1 MEINFAEL
9 RRQYN
14 KYQNEYEEAALRVL
28 RSGWYI
34 LGKEAE
40 QFERNYAA
48 FQGAKHCIGVG
59 NGLDALKLALTA
71 LHIGAGDE
79 VLVPAN
85 TFIATALAVTANGAT
100 PIFVDVDAY
109 FGIDVQA
116 IEKAITKKT
125 KAIIAVHLYGQMCDM
140 ASIMQIAETHK
151 LFVVEDCAQAH
162 GAVYQ
167 GKKAGTFGDVA
178 CFSFYPMK
186 PIGAFGDAGAVVTDS
201 DAIAEEVRMLRNYGS
216 KIKYHHE
223 LVGVNSRMD
232 ELQAAILGVNLKYAQ
247 NGNRER
253 QAIAQK
259 YLNGIHNPAVTLPQ
273 LRNGCEHV
281 YHVFPLLCAERDRLQ
296 NYLAEHGI
304 HTQIHYPVPCHLAK
318 CYDTLGYQLGD
329 LPCAEQIASS
339 ELSLPIY
346 VGLTDAEIQYI
357 IETINAFA

>member
-40 QFERNYAA
+40 QFEHDYAA
-48 FQGAKHCIGVG
+48 FQGVKHCIGVG

-140 ASIMQIAETHK
+140 ASILKIAEAHK

-216 KIKYHHE
+216 KIKYQHE
-223 LVGVNSRMD
+223 FVGVNSRMD

-247 NGNRER
+247 SGNRER
-253 QAIAQK
+253 QSIAQK
-259 YLNGIHNPAVTLPQ
+259 
-273 LRNGCEHV
+273 
-281 YHVFPLLCAERDRLQ
+281 
-296 NYLAEHGI
+296 
-304 HTQIHYPVPCHLAK
+304 
-318 CYDTLGYQLGD
+318 
-329 LPCAEQIASS
+329 
-339 ELSLPIY
+339 
-346 VGLTDAEIQYI
+346 
-357 IETINAFA
+357 

>member
-40 QFERNYAA
+40 QFEHDYAA
-48 FQGAKHCIGVG
+48 FQGVKHCIGVG

-140 ASIMQIAETHK
+140 ASIIQIAEAHK

-216 KIKYHHE
+216 KIKYQHE
-223 LVGVNSRMD
+223 FVGVNSRMD

-247 NGNRER
+247 SGNRER
-253 QAIAQK
+253 QSIAQK

-273 LRNGCEHV
+273 MRNGCEHV
-281 YHVFPLLCAERDRLQ
+281 YHVFPLLCDARDRLQ

-318 CYDTLGYQLGD
+318 CYETLGYQAGD
-329 LPCAEQIASS
+329 LPFAEQFAST

-346 VGLTDAEIQYI
+346 IGLTDAEIQYI
-357 IETINAFA
+357 IETINAFV